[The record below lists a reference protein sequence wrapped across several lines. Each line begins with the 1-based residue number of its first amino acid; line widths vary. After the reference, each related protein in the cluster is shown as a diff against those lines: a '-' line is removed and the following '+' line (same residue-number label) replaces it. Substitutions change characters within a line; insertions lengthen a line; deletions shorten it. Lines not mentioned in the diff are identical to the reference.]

1 MTTENNANANP
12 LSALATDMAQELLGN
27 LKQQDSNPA
36 FILLADQLN
45 PDSPPSI
52 TFAET
57 DPVLASLLSILVD
70 AFGHLTPEDK
80 VVMALVF
87 VGFDS
92 SLVARCSMSYKRK
105 AAADTLLD
113 LVKDHLEREQSALN
127 AQRGQA

>member
-1 MTTENNANANP
+1 
-12 LSALATDMAQELLGN
+12 MASELLGN

-36 FILLADQLN
+36 FILLASQLE

-80 VVMALVF
+80 V
-87 VGFDS
+87 G
-92 SLVARCSMSYKRK
+92 R
-105 AAADTLLD
+105 LD
-113 LVKDHLEREQSALN
+113 VYAY
-127 AQRGQA
+127 G